1 MNENRWC
8 DRVFND
14 SGLSDE
20 PHNLCCMT
28 TTDFLRE
35 DTYNMF
41 ACPSTIGE
49 ILSFVVHHGTL
60 ITQRDVNSV
69 RQTLDQPI
77 SLNTIGQGPYYHNRL
92 DMSCQ
97 SRERTLNSL
106 KCVCAQIFSCEELE
120 LCQESRQ
127 RTMECDTTPV
137 FCKIRV
143 EEKQKDMH
151 CTVFF
156 CLLISSI
163 VVADQLSALNSFY
176 DQLGDCGLT
185 ELGAKWYNQ
194 TGWKGT
200 DACNFY
206 GITCDVGGNVIAIN
220 LTYNHLSGIFP
231 SNIWADLSSLEYLL
245 LPYNFI
251 SSQIPSSL
259 SNCTHLVA
267 IDLTYNLLYGDI
279 GNFGLLPNLRTLT
292 LYHNRFS
299 SISSSFCSLIN
310 LQSLDLGTNQI
321 NSIPSCFG
329 QLTNLTMLF
338 LENNAINSSVPSS
351 FSNLV
356 HLQSLRMRS
365 NQIVGPL
372 TFLCSLKN
380 LTSIDIS
387 YNKFDSFPGCN
398 YTGMALQLFY
408 AVSAGTMGEIPITM
422 GDLRLVAFQVSRSS
436 VSGRVPSGIFNP
448 YLQILD
454 LAYNFLEGPL
464 SDRLTSCTRLTSID
478 ISYNH
483 FTSMPNDFSR
493 FVYLQTFVADLNSIQ
508 SPFPNI
514 TNCRRIQ
521 KFSAIANRFHGE
533 LPQNLSALT
542 QLTSFSIC
550 QYTSSIIYREFNSHT
565 VANDVEGMIPSDLGL
580 LPLET
585 LNLGDNRLTGQI
597 PSSFVNLTEL
607 NTLVLSDNSLSGD
620 IPPWVFNLPSL
631 TSLDLSFNSFSGL
644 IPLPPSFVTL
654 DSLDLSKNKLSGTI
668 SQELSDRYAVNQLNL
683 EYNQLSGTLP
693 YFYYDMEQLKL
704 GGNAFSGEIPA
715 SIGNSTQL
723 TLLDLSDNQ
732 FHGQLPDVF
741 DQLHTL
747 EIFIVSGNNLS
758 GPIPSFGCLYMT
770 TLKMDVNSFS
780 GTIPYVLNYMLCAYV
795 LTTVDLSWNQLSGDT
810 SNLSGL
816 YGVKTLMLGNNY
828 FTGEVSWLP
837 NCQDVKQL
845 DLSNNQFTGDIFDDQ
860 SISHLN
866 GALVYLDIS
875 GNAFTGKILFQLP
888 TALVYFDASYNQF
901 VDSYLP
907 GKAVAGYG
915 QQYPTM
921 VTCNIGYN
929 KLRGYLLTLF
939 TRDNFPFLSELDLS
953 GNELIGPIPPTLGQL
968 TQLTSLLLEGNQL
981 SSEIPRSL
989 GNLAELIQLNLG
1001 SNGLYTDDLSFL
1013 FRLNQLQLLNLS
1025 NNKIQASIPNNIDHL
1040 VRLETFD
1047 VSHNRMYGQI
1057 PLSMYKMRVLTKLYV
1072 NDNNMTGQ
1080 VSAFSADLSE
1090 IDLRWEAVI
1099 DGLVS
1104 VTYLNLSHNSFS
1116 GALPD
1121 ISQKLKLQTIDVS
1134 YNRISGSIPSL
1145 SALSKLEML
1154 QMRSN
1159 ELNGSLP
1166 SLSRLSSL
1174 SFFDV
1179 SDNRLSDN
1187 MGIASLP
1194 SSLQQCNMSSNEFE
1208 CPVTYE
1214 SISSCQ
1220 AECTTSKNDSA
1231 VIVQIRVEGQVSTF
1245 NQSLFLLSLSAA
1257 SNTSLS
1263 RLSIVSVTSGSV
1275 IANVQISA
1283 AEEGSTDGTAM
1294 RRAAIISSLVQPGEH
1309 IGTFD
1314 VLSPAIINPPPTS
1327 VPIVNPPT
1335 SNGNNNTGLIIGVVV
1350 GVACLII
1357 IAVIVAGFVYA
1368 RSRRTK
1374 SVWQNQLAMLDLK
1387 SINLGEAKSSITPFS
1402 ELKDMREIGSGAF
1415 GIVYRAEWRSI
1426 DVAVKQIRAE
1436 HVTQTQLADFMGE
1449 VALLQRLRPHPNVVL
1464 FMAVTFPPD
1473 PLSLGVLR
1481 GWIHV
1486 AWVHGIALGMYH
1498 LHQEKVIH
1506 RDLAARN
1513 ILLSKFLEAKVSDFG
1528 LSRETQTVDTAAQ
1541 TQTNVGPLK
1550 WMAPEAM
1557 RDRIYSQATD
1567 VFSFGVTVW
1576 EILTEQDPWTDLTPM
1591 EAALKVITDKER
1603 MKIPDGIK
1611 FWIDKLIRDCWEE
1624 EPSRRPLF
1632 PQICE
1637 RIANTTK
1644 VEEYEATAEEVTTAV
1659 DAAAR
1664 YDSTDNISPNQD
1676 AYTKVERASVI
1687 QAEEKI
1693 ILQLIFQ
1700 QFDRKCGCVAHICG
1714 LLGVDTQR
1722 AKTQTTSSSL
1732 TIEQLLSAEGTIVC
1746 LDPQNSTDQ
1755 IRSMYRMVCFT
1766 FFVLLLSSTVVADQ
1780 LSALQ
1785 SFYDQLD
1792 GNEWYRQAGWNGT
1805 DFCNFHGITCDDAG
1819 NVTTIDLT
1827 SNRLFGPF
1835 PSDVWAD
1842 LPWLKYLL
1850 LPGNY
1855 IYDVIS
1861 PSLSDATNLISIDF
1875 TYNYISG
1882 DIGDLGR
1889 LPNLQF
1895 LRLYGN
1901 YFSSISSSFCSLTTL
1916 ESLDLGFN
1924 SIEGTIPSCIGQF
1937 TNLTVLLLN
1946 NNKFTSTIP
1955 SSLSN
1960 LVQLTRFQL
1969 DANQLSGPM
1978 IEICGLKNLTFIDI
1992 SGNSF
1997 TILPDC
2003 NYTGM
2008 IINTIYFKDTG
2019 LSGEIPSSMGDLPLV
2034 IFQVRGNKF
2043 SGQVPAGIFS
2053 PIITLIDLSYNT
2065 LSGPIPDGFTNCS
2078 QLMYMD
2084 ISFNHF
2090 TAMPSDFSRLVKL
2103 YSFVT
2108 DLNGIESEF
2117 PNIENCTQLY
2127 KFSVTANRLYGILP
2141 NDFSAFTQLNT
2152 FSIFAN
2158 DVEGEIPSGFS
2169 SSLQTLNLG
2178 DNRLTGQISQS
2189 FINLTQ
2195 LQTLVLSD
2203 NALSGDIPSWL
2214 IELYSI
2220 TSLDLSFNSFSGPIP
2235 LPSSVVSLDTLDLE
2249 LKERQSKNKL
2259 SGTISQELSDR
2270 YAVTQL
2276 NLEFNLLNGTLP
2288 SFYTGMQQLKLGGN
2302 SFSGELP
2309 ASISNNTAM
2318 KLLDLSNNQLSGQLP
2333 DVFESMT
2340 SLQTFIISG
2349 NNFSGAI
2356 PHSLTYPPMVTMKM
2370 DDNSFS
2376 GLIPKDMQYLNR
2388 LTTLDLSSNQLSGD
2402 TWTLNDLSNLETI
2415 LLGNNNLTGTVTWLF
2430 SCANLHR
2437 LDLSNNQFTG
2447 DIFDDQGISP
2457 NQKALIYLDI
2467 SRNAFT
2473 GKILFQLPPSLVYFD
2488 ASYNQFVDSY
2498 VPSKA
2503 LAGFGQQYPT
2513 MVTCNIGYNKLRGY
2527 LLTLF
2532 TRDNFPF
2539 LSELDLS
2546 GNELIGP
2553 IPPTL
2558 GQLTQLRSLLL
2569 EGNKLSSEIPK
2580 SLGNLVQL
2588 TQLNLGSNGLY
2599 TDDLS
2604 FLFRLSQLQMLNLS
2618 NNEIR
2623 ASIPDNIDSLSRLES
2638 FDVSHNRMYGQIPV
2652 SMYKIRVLTKL
2663 YVNDNN
2669 MTGNVSA
2676 FSADLSEIDLSS
2688 NGFYGA
2694 AAVIDGLVS
2703 VTYLNLSHNSFSGAL
2718 PDISQ
2723 KLKLQTIDVSYNH
2736 ISGSIS
2742 SLSALSKLEMLQ
2754 MRSNELNG
2762 SLPSLSRLSSLSF
2775 FDVSD
2780 NHLNDNTAVRSL
2792 PSSLQRC
2799 NMSSNVFECPVTSES
2814 ISLCQAECTTSK
2826 NDSAVVVQIRVEGQV
2841 STFNQSL
2848 FLLSLSDASNTS
2860 LSRLSI
2866 VSITSGSVIANVQI
2880 SVAEEG
2886 STDGTAMRR
2895 AAIISSLAQT
2905 GNSIGSFSVLSPA
2918 VINPPPPTTADQI
2931 VNAPTSSDGNSN
2943 TGLIIGVVVGVA
2955 CLIIIAV
2962 VIAGFVYARSRRTR
2976 SVWQNQL
2983 AMIDLKS
2990 INLGEAKSSI
3000 TPFSELKGMT
3010 EIGSGAFGIV
3020 YRAEWRSLDVAV
3032 KQIRA
3037 EHVTQ
3042 TQLTDFMVY
3051 DSLFHSS
3058 LTIHREKWRCYRDS
3072 DLILMA
3078 VTFPPDPLSLRVLR
3092 GWLYVECVSFNVVT
3106 RVTKSAAL
3114 GMYHLHQ
3121 EKVIHRDLAAR
3132 NILLSKFLE
3141 AKVSDFGL
3149 SRETQTV
3156 DTAAQTQNSVGPL
3169 KWMAPEAMR
3178 DRIYSQATDVF
3189 SFGVTVWEILTE
3201 QDPWTDLTPMEA
3213 ALKVI
3218 TDKERM
3224 KIPDGIEYWID
3235 KLIRD
3240 CWEEEPSRR
3249 PLFPQICERITNTT
3263 KVEEFE
3269 TTAEE
3274 VTAAVDAAARYDST
3288 DNISHNENTYAKV
3301 ERASVIQAEEKIERE
3316 GQYSP
3321 VSVKR

>member
-1 MNENRWC
+1 M
-8 DRVFND
+8 
-14 SGLSDE
+14 
-20 PHNLCCMT
+20 
-28 TTDFLRE
+28 
-35 DTYNMF
+35 
-41 ACPSTIGE
+41 
-49 ILSFVVHHGTL
+49 
-60 ITQRDVNSV
+60 
-69 RQTLDQPI
+69 
-77 SLNTIGQGPYYHNRL
+77 
-92 DMSCQ
+92 
-97 SRERTLNSL
+97 
-106 KCVCAQIFSCEELE
+106 
-120 LCQESRQ
+120 
-127 RTMECDTTPV
+127 
-137 FCKIRV
+137 
-143 EEKQKDMH
+143 
-151 CTVFF
+151 
-156 CLLISSI
+156 
-163 VVADQLSALNSFY
+163 
-176 DQLGDCGLT
+176 
-185 ELGAKWYNQ
+185 
-194 TGWKGT
+194 
-200 DACNFY
+200 
-206 GITCDVGGNVIAIN
+206 
-220 LTYNHLSGIFP
+220 
-231 SNIWADLSSLEYLL
+231 
-245 LPYNFI
+245 
-251 SSQIPSSL
+251 
-259 SNCTHLVA
+259 
-267 IDLTYNLLYGDI
+267 
-279 GNFGLLPNLRTLT
+279 
-292 LYHNRFS
+292 
-299 SISSSFCSLIN
+299 
-310 LQSLDLGTNQI
+310 
-321 NSIPSCFG
+321 
-329 QLTNLTMLF
+329 
-338 LENNAINSSVPSS
+338 
-351 FSNLV
+351 
-356 HLQSLRMRS
+356 
-365 NQIVGPL
+365 
-372 TFLCSLKN
+372 
-380 LTSIDIS
+380 
-387 YNKFDSFPGCN
+387 
-398 YTGMALQLFY
+398 
-408 AVSAGTMGEIPITM
+408 
-422 GDLRLVAFQVSRSS
+422 
-436 VSGRVPSGIFNP
+436 
-448 YLQILD
+448 
-454 LAYNFLEGPL
+454 
-464 SDRLTSCTRLTSID
+464 
-478 ISYNH
+478 
-483 FTSMPNDFSR
+483 
-493 FVYLQTFVADLNSIQ
+493 
-508 SPFPNI
+508 
-514 TNCRRIQ
+514 
-521 KFSAIANRFHGE
+521 
-533 LPQNLSALT
+533 
-542 QLTSFSIC
+542 
-550 QYTSSIIYREFNSHT
+550 YR
-565 VANDVEGMIPSDLGL
+565 
-580 LPLET
+580 
-585 LNLGDNRLTGQI
+585 
-597 PSSFVNLTEL
+597 
-607 NTLVLSDNSLSGD
+607 
-620 IPPWVFNLPSL
+620 
-631 TSLDLSFNSFSGL
+631 
-644 IPLPPSFVTL
+644 
-654 DSLDLSKNKLSGTI
+654 
-668 SQELSDRYAVNQLNL
+668 
-683 EYNQLSGTLP
+683 
-693 YFYYDMEQLKL
+693 
-704 GGNAFSGEIPA
+704 
-715 SIGNSTQL
+715 
-723 TLLDLSDNQ
+723 
-732 FHGQLPDVF
+732 
-741 DQLHTL
+741 
-747 EIFIVSGNNLS
+747 
-758 GPIPSFGCLYMT
+758 
-770 TLKMDVNSFS
+770 
-780 GTIPYVLNYMLCAYV
+780 
-795 LTTVDLSWNQLSGDT
+795 
-810 SNLSGL
+810 
-816 YGVKTLMLGNNY
+816 
-828 FTGEVSWLP
+828 
-837 NCQDVKQL
+837 
-845 DLSNNQFTGDIFDDQ
+845 
-860 SISHLN
+860 
-866 GALVYLDIS
+866 
-875 GNAFTGKILFQLP
+875 
-888 TALVYFDASYNQF
+888 
-901 VDSYLP
+901 
-907 GKAVAGYG
+907 
-915 QQYPTM
+915 
-921 VTCNIGYN
+921 
-929 KLRGYLLTLF
+929 
-939 TRDNFPFLSELDLS
+939 
-953 GNELIGPIPPTLGQL
+953 
-968 TQLTSLLLEGNQL
+968 
-981 SSEIPRSL
+981 
-989 GNLAELIQLNLG
+989 
-1001 SNGLYTDDLSFL
+1001 
-1013 FRLNQLQLLNLS
+1013 
-1025 NNKIQASIPNNIDHL
+1025 
-1040 VRLETFD
+1040 
-1047 VSHNRMYGQI
+1047 
-1057 PLSMYKMRVLTKLYV
+1057 
-1072 NDNNMTGQ
+1072 
-1080 VSAFSADLSE
+1080 
-1090 IDLRWEAVI
+1090 
-1099 DGLVS
+1099 
-1104 VTYLNLSHNSFS
+1104 
-1116 GALPD
+1116 
-1121 ISQKLKLQTIDVS
+1121 
-1134 YNRISGSIPSL
+1134 
-1145 SALSKLEML
+1145 
-1154 QMRSN
+1154 
-1159 ELNGSLP
+1159 
-1166 SLSRLSSL
+1166 
-1174 SFFDV
+1174 
-1179 SDNRLSDN
+1179 
-1187 MGIASLP
+1187 
-1194 SSLQQCNMSSNEFE
+1194 
-1208 CPVTYE
+1208 
-1214 SISSCQ
+1214 
-1220 AECTTSKNDSA
+1220 
-1231 VIVQIRVEGQVSTF
+1231 
-1245 NQSLFLLSLSAA
+1245 
-1257 SNTSLS
+1257 
-1263 RLSIVSVTSGSV
+1263 
-1275 IANVQISA
+1275 
-1283 AEEGSTDGTAM
+1283 
-1294 RRAAIISSLVQPGEH
+1294 
-1309 IGTFD
+1309 
-1314 VLSPAIINPPPTS
+1314 
-1327 VPIVNPPT
+1327 
-1335 SNGNNNTGLIIGVVV
+1335 
-1350 GVACLII
+1350 
-1357 IAVIVAGFVYA
+1357 
-1368 RSRRTK
+1368 
-1374 SVWQNQLAMLDLK
+1374 
-1387 SINLGEAKSSITPFS
+1387 
-1402 ELKDMREIGSGAF
+1402 
-1415 GIVYRAEWRSI
+1415 
-1426 DVAVKQIRAE
+1426 
-1436 HVTQTQLADFMGE
+1436 
-1449 VALLQRLRPHPNVVL
+1449 
-1464 FMAVTFPPD
+1464 
-1473 PLSLGVLR
+1473 
-1481 GWIHV
+1481 
-1486 AWVHGIALGMYH
+1486 
-1498 LHQEKVIH
+1498 
-1506 RDLAARN
+1506 
-1513 ILLSKFLEAKVSDFG
+1513 
-1528 LSRETQTVDTAAQ
+1528 
-1541 TQTNVGPLK
+1541 
-1550 WMAPEAM
+1550 
-1557 RDRIYSQATD
+1557 
-1567 VFSFGVTVW
+1567 
-1576 EILTEQDPWTDLTPM
+1576 
-1591 EAALKVITDKER
+1591 
-1603 MKIPDGIK
+1603 
-1611 FWIDKLIRDCWEE
+1611 
-1624 EPSRRPLF
+1624 
-1632 PQICE
+1632 
-1637 RIANTTK
+1637 
-1644 VEEYEATAEEVTTAV
+1644 
-1659 DAAAR
+1659 
-1664 YDSTDNISPNQD
+1664 
-1676 AYTKVERASVI
+1676 
-1687 QAEEKI
+1687 
-1693 ILQLIFQ
+1693 
-1700 QFDRKCGCVAHICG
+1700 
-1714 LLGVDTQR
+1714 
-1722 AKTQTTSSSL
+1722 
-1732 TIEQLLSAEGTIVC
+1732 IVC
-1746 LDPQNSTDQ
+1746 
-1755 IRSMYRMVCFT
+1755 FA
-1766 FFVLLLSSTVVADQ
+1766 FFVLLLSSTVAADQ

-1792 GNEWYRQAGWNGT
+1792 GT
-1805 DFCNFHGITCDDAG
+1805 DFCNFYGITCDDTG
-1819 NVTTIDLT
+1819 NVTAIDLT
-1827 SNRLFGPF
+1827 SNRLYGPF

-2178 DNRLTGQISQS
+2178 DNRLTGQIPSS

-2220 TSLDLSFNSFSGPIP
+2220 SSLDLSFNSFSGPIP
-2235 LPSSVVSLDTLDLE
+2235 LPSSIVSLDTLDL
-2249 LKERQSKNKL
+2249 SKNKL
-2259 SGTISQELSDR
+2259 SGTISQELSNR

-2309 ASISNNTAM
+2309 ASIGNNTAL

-2333 DVFESMT
+2333 DAFYSTT

-2349 NNFSGAI
+2349 NNFSGEI
-2356 PHSLTYPPMVTMKM
+2356 PYSLTYPPMITMKM
-2370 DDNSFS
+2370 DDNSFNGS
-2376 GLIPKDMQYLNR
+2376 IPNDMQYLSSKSS

-2402 TWTLNDLSNLETI
+2402 TWTLYGLDKLETL
-2415 LLGNNNLTGTVTWLF
+2415 LLGNNNLSDTVTWLI
-2430 SCANLHR
+2430 SCTNLHR

-2457 NQKALIYLDI
+2457 TQKKALVYLDL

-2473 GKILFQLPPSLVYFD
+2473 GKILFQLPTALVYFD

-2498 VPSKA
+2498 LPGKA
-2503 LAGFGQQYPT
+2503 VAGYGQQYPT

-2558 GQLTQLRSLLL
+2558 GQLTQLTSLLL

-2618 NNEIR
+2618 NNNIQ
-2623 ASIPDNIDSLSRLES
+2623 ASVPDNIDSLSRLES

-2652 SMYKIRVLTKL
+2652 SMYKMRVLTKL

-2688 NGFYGA
+2688 NGFYGDA
-2694 AAVIDGLVS
+2694 TVIDGLVS
-2703 VTYLNLSHNSFSGAL
+2703 VTYLNLSHNFFSGAL

-2742 SLSALSKLEMLQ
+2742 SLSALSKLEM
-2754 MRSNELNG
+2754 RSNELNG

-2780 NHLNDNTAVRSL
+2780 NHLSDNTAVRSL

-2799 NMSSNVFECPVTSES
+2799 NMSSNVFECPVTSQS

-2826 NDSAVVVQIRVEGQV
+2826 NDSAVIVQIRVEGQV

-2866 VSITSGSVIANVQI
+2866 VSIASGSVIANVQI
-2880 SVAEEG
+2880 SAAEEG

-2918 VINPPPPTTADQI
+2918 VINPPPPTTADQ

-2962 VIAGFVYARSRRTR
+2962 VIAGFVYARLRRTR

-2990 INLGEAKSSI
+2990 INLGDAKSSI

-3042 TQLTDFMVY
+3042 TQLADFMGEVA
-3051 DSLFHSS
+3051 L
-3058 LTIHREKWRCYRDS
+3058 LQR
-3072 DLILMA
+3072 
-3078 VTFPPDPLSLRVLR
+3078 LRPHP
-3092 GWLYVECVSFNVVT
+3092 NVVLLEYCEGGSMLHYL
-3106 RVTKSAAL
+3106 TKNDVPIEQKYRWIHGIAL

-3235 KLIRD
+3235 KLIREQTD
-3240 CWEEEPSRR
+3240 CWEEEPSRRPLFPQICERIANTTKVEDFVDSSNESPINEDAATRYDSTDNITHKQDAYTKVERDSVRPTEETNEAQTERTEREGHYSPKNNCCRCGTSLLRGKEKIESGSVVIESPGIMDYWQHLQPESDPDKFSSYLGKRNRSKGGKNPGSTRVGLVLDLANLLRHSASRRDVEEVPSEPGASQRETTRSLNTIRRSLSWGSIMISMGTIEKGELRNRMCGEFGRNTKQKLTDQKDEALGSLLSVIMYRDDWLNQTGWNGNVITIDLRLNFLFGDFPSDPWADLPFLNTLILSNNPITGTVPSSLSNCPNLVYVSLSVCQMTGDIENFGLLPNLQTLSLNFNSFSSISSSFCSLKKLRSLDLSFGLFDSPIPSCIGDLTNLTTLRLSNNKFNSSVPSSFAQLSNLKTFELDMNALDGPLDFMCGMKSLTYIDISFNDFDSLPACNYTGMAIAYFTAKEADLEGIIPSSMGDLPLLTFQVKSNRLTGTVPSGIFNPRLQNIDVSYNSLTGPISDGLTTCTQLMTIDVSYNHFTSMPHDLSRLVHLYTFTADLNSIQSPFPIIENSIYLQTFSVIANRFYGELPKNFSAFTQLTSFNICQYTSREGIRLTLYTVANDMEGEIPSELSLLPLQKLNLGDNRLTGQIPQSFINLTQLQTLVLSDNALSGNIPSWLFELQSMSSLDLSFNSFSGPIPFPPNTVHLDVLDLSKNKLSGTISQELSDTFAVKQLNLEFNQLNGILPSFYNDIQQLRLGGNSFSGELPASIGNNTALKLLDLSNNQLSGQLPDVFESMTSLQTFIISGNNFSGEIPYSLTYPPMITLKMADNSFSGPIPDDMDFLYGTYSLITLDLSSNQLSGDAQTLYDLVDLQTLLLSNNNLTGKVSWLGNSRNIKRLDLSNNQFTGDVFDDQSVSPSNNVLIYLDLSHNAFTGKILFQLPPSLVYFDASYNQFVDSYVPEKALAGFGKQYPTMVTCNIGYNKLRGYLLTLFTRDNFPFLSELDLSGNELIGPIPPTLGQLTQLRLLLLEGNQLSSEIPKSLGNLVQLTQLNLGSNGLYTDDLSFLFRLSQLQMLNLSNNNIQASVPDNIDSLSRLESFDVSHNRMYGQIPVSMYKMRVLTKLYVNNNNMTGNVSAFSADLSEIDLSSNGFSGEATVIDGLVSVTYLNLSYNSFSGPLPDISQKLKLRTIDVSYNHISGSIPSLSALSKLEVFQMGSNELNGSLPSLSKLSSLSFFDVSDNHLSDNMAIASLPSSLQQCDMSSNEFECPVATQSISFCGAVCTTSKNDSAVIVQIRVEGQVSTFNQSLFLLSLSAASNTSLSRLSIVSVTSGSVIANVQISPAEEGSIDGTAMRRAAIISSLAQTGNNIGAYNVLSPAIINPSDEITNAPMSDGNSNTGLIIGVVVGVACLIIIAVIVAGFVYVKSRRTRSVWQNQLAMIDLKSINLGDAKSSITPFSDLKDMREIGSGAFGIVYKAVWRSLDVAVKQIRAEHVTQAQLIDFMVHKNSLHSISLTIYREKLRCFRDSDLILMAVTFPPDPLSLVIDYMTKNDVPIEQKYRWIHGIALGMYHLHQEKVIHRDLAARNILLSKFLEAKVSDFGLSRETQTVDTAAQTQNSVGPLKWMAPEAMRDRIYSQATDVFSFGVTVWEILTEQDPWTDLTPSLRTYSMEAALKVITHKERMEIPEGIEPWLEILIRVTYLDSKATIDCWEEEPSQR

-3269 TTAEE
+3269 PTWSSVPDMEDPT
-3274 VTAAVDAAARYDST
+3274 ARYDNT
-3288 DNISHNENTYAKV
+3288 NNIISHNQETYTQISS
-3301 ERASVIQAEEKIERE
+3301 RAEELKSDEDH
-3316 GQYSP
+3316 YASAC
-3321 VSVKR
+3321 K